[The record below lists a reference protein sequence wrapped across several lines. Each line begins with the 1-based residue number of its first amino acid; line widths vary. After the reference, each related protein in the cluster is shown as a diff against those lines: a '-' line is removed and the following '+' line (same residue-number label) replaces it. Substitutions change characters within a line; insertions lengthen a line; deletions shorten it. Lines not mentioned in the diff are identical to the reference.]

1 VLFLRKTEKGIHKSL
16 SHYQAVRWTN
26 CKVFA
31 TKILP
36 DRVEIFFVKLC
47 ITLQE
52 RGQLIFAKGFLYAA
66 N

>member
-1 VLFLRKTEKGIHKSL
+1 LIVALKTEKGIHKNL
-16 SHYQAVRWTN
+16 SHYQAAVGSN

-52 RGQLIFAKGFLYAA
+52 RWVLIFAKGF
-66 N
+66 